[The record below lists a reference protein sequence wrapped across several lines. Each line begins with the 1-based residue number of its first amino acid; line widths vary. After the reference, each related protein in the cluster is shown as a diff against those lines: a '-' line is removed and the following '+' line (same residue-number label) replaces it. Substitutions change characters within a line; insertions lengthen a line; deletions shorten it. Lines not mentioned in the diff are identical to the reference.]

1 MKRAASVIQRA
12 EQIRPALKKLYP
24 NAQSALQFTDP
35 VQLVVATILSAQ
47 CTDARVNMVTPALF
61 ARYPDAEA
69 FANAKPAEL
78 QRLIYS
84 TGFFRSKAKN
94 IIGCC
99 KQIVALHGGQVP
111 QKMEDLV
118 ALPGIGRKTANV
130 ILGNAF
136 GIPGIP
142 VDTHV
147 TRLAYRMGLTRSRMP
162 KRIERDLM
170 ELVPPED
177 WTEFGHWMIWHGRK
191 VCFARRPRCEQCVL
205 AEFCPKI
212 GVANSTAKKKRKKKR
227 VRIKRNRRSLRG
239 KPRHHGPIA

>member
-1 MKRAASVIQRA
+1 MKRAASVIERA
-12 EQIRPALKKLYP
+12 GQVRHALKKLYP

-35 VQLVVATILSAQ
+35 LQLVIATILSAQ

-69 FANAKPAEL
+69 FANARPSEL

-84 TGFFRSKAKN
+84 TGFYRSKAKN

-99 KQIVALHGGQVP
+99 KQIVALHGVKVP
-111 QKMEDLV
+111 QTMKDLV

-147 TRLAYRMGLTRSRMP
+147 TRLAYRMGLSRSRKP
-162 KRIERDLM
+162 QRIERDLM
-170 ELVPPED
+170 ELVPPEE
-177 WTEFGHWMIWHGRK
+177 WTDFGHWMIWHGRK
-191 VCFARRPRCEQCVL
+191 VCSARRPQCEQCSL
-205 AEFCPKI
+205 ADFCPKI
-212 GVANSTAKKKRKKKR
+212 GVRAQLAKKIRRKS
-227 VRIKRNRRSLRG
+227 RSP
-239 KPRHHGPIA
+239 KE

>member
-1 MKRAASVIQRA
+1 MKRAAAVIQRA
-12 EQIRPALKKLYP
+12 DQIRHALKKLYP
-24 NAQSALQFTDP
+24 NAQSALQFADP
-35 VQLVVATILSAQ
+35 LQLVVATILSAQ

-69 FANAKPAEL
+69 FANARPAEL

-84 TGFFRSKAKN
+84 TGFYRSKASS

-99 KQIVALHGGQVP
+99 KQIVALHGGKVP
-111 QKMEDLV
+111 QSMEGLI
-118 ALPGIGRKTANV
+118 ALPGIGRKIANV

-147 TRLAYRMGLTRSRMP
+147 ARLAYRMRLTRSRKP

-170 ELVPPED
+170 ELIPPAE

-191 VCFARRPRCEQCVL
+191 VCLARRPRCEQCML
-205 AEFCPKI
+205 ADFCPKV
-212 GVANSTAKKKRKKKR
+212 GVRTRKAKTKRKRKR
-227 VRIKRNRRSLRG
+227 SPKT
-239 KPRHHGPIA
+239 

>member
-1 MKRAASVIQRA
+1 MKRAAAVIERA
-12 EQIRPALKKLYP
+12 DQIRHALKELYP
-24 NAQSALQFTDP
+24 NAQSALQFADP
-35 VQLVVATILSAQ
+35 LQLVVATILSAQ

-69 FANAKPAEL
+69 FANARPAEL

-84 TGFFRSKAKN
+84 TGFYRSKTKS
-94 IIGCC
+94 IIACC
-99 KQIVALHGGQVP
+99 KQIVAEHGGKVP
-111 QKMEDLV
+111 QSMEGLI
-118 ALPGIGRKTANV
+118 ALPGIGRKIANV

-147 TRLAYRMGLTRSRMP
+147 ARLAYRMRLTRSRKP

-170 ELVPPED
+170 ELIPPEE

-191 VCFARRPRCEQCVL
+191 VCHARRPRCEQCVL
-205 AEFCPKI
+205 AEFCPKV
-212 GVANSTAKKKRKKKR
+212 GVRTKPAKKMRRTKRKRKATKGR
-227 VRIKRNRRSLRG
+227 DLRD
-239 KPRHHGPIA
+239 HGPIA